1 MTYIE
6 IIKALGKDMDLI
18 DLIDRQQEEI
28 ERLEERIAEINKTIK
43 SNAIKEFAKRLK
55 KVWWDNDYESPDVD
69 FDDFVDN
76 IVKEMVGDNSSE

>member
-1 MTYIE
+1 MTYKE
-6 IIKALGKDMDLI
+6 IIKYFGENIDLI